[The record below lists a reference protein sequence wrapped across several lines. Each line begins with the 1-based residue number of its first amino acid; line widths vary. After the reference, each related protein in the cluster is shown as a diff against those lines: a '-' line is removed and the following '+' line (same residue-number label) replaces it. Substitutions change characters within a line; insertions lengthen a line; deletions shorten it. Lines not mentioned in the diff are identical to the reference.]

1 MNNQLYCP
9 DEARKTAVR
18 AEGLVNGIDY
28 LEVLDDDAPE
38 GSPRQRTLL
47 VHCFLPVTDTGLGLQ
62 HVRIEGGVR
71 VRSVGVEWA
80 YPAAAF
86 PPAGDDDDPLS
97 PAERAYVDALD
108 DRAETF
114 VVRTNTSGDLSTYT
128 LRLVASAT
136 ETDAP
141 PPDFDVILSSV
152 QFSFKVDC
160 PSEFDCKPD
169 DSCPPEARTE
179 PHVDYLAKDYAS
191 FRRVM
196 LDRLAV
202 VMPGWTERNPADVGM
217 TLVELLAYAGD
228 HLSYHQDAVAAEA
241 YLGTARRR
249 VSVRRHARL
258 VDYFVHDGMNARA
271 WIVVEAAPDGG
282 ADGGLLKQGAQL
294 LGRKPGAP
302 GFSPAL
308 EPDERSGIVFET
320 LHPLQLASARNEMCV
335 YTWRDPRCCL
345 PRGATSAAL
354 EGSAAQLGLRR
365 GDALLFE
372 EVRGANGRPEDA
384 DPSHRHVVRLS
395 AEPREVVDTS
405 DGTVV
410 VEIAW
415 HAEDALPFA
424 LDVRDVDD
432 DDGVTRPAS
441 VVRGNVVLADHGM
454 TVGERVAGP
463 SDDEPRYRPTLS
475 RARMTH
481 ETPYDDD
488 TARSEPATRATTRDV
503 RAARPAIWLLDDDGL
518 TWRPQRDLLGSGRFA
533 TEFVVETEDDGRAH
547 LRFGDGELG
556 RAPAT
561 GVGFDA
567 TYRVGSG
574 AAGNVGA
581 DALTRVVTDLTEL
594 SVRNPL
600 PATGGADPESLEEVR
615 QYAPQAFRTQERAVT
630 EDDYARVAERHPE
643 VQRAAAT
650 RRWTGSWY
658 TMFVTVDR
666 LGGRAVDA
674 DFEARMRAWLER
686 FRMAGYDLEVDAPR
700 FVPLDVVLTVCVASG
715 YLRANVE
722 EALLE
727 TFSNRDL
734 PDGRRG
740 FFHPDNLTFG
750 QTVYLSRVIA
760 AAMVVPGVEWIDT
773 SDVAPARA
781 PARRAG
787 AAPAEMPP
795 SPNRFRR
802 WGEES
807 HDELAAGRIELGRL
821 EVARLDNDPN
831 APENGRIEF
840 VMKGGL

>member
-9 DEARKTAVR
+9 DEARKTVVR
-18 AEGLVNGIDY
+18 SEGVVNGIDY

-47 VHCFLPVTDTGLGLQ
+47 VHCFLPVTATGLGPQ
-62 HVRIEGGVR
+62 NVRIEGGVR
-71 VRSVGVEWA
+71 VRSVRVDWA

-97 PAERAYVDALD
+97 AAERAYVDALP
-108 DRAETF
+108 DRDEVL

-136 ETDAP
+136 EGDAP
-141 PPDFDVILSSV
+141 PPGFDVVLSAV
-152 QFSFKVDC
+152 GFSFKVDC
-160 PSEFDCKPD
+160 ESEFDCKAD
-169 DSCPPEARTE
+169 DSCPPEARSE
-179 PHVDYLAKDYAS
+179 PHIDYLAKDYAS
-191 FRRVM
+191 FRRLM

-202 VMPGWTERNPADVGM
+202 VMPGWSERNPADVGM

-258 VDYFVHDGMNARA
+258 ADYFVHDGMNARA
-271 WIVVEAAPDGG
+271 WIVVEVAEGGG
-282 ADGGLLKQGAQL
+282 ADGGTLEEGAPL
-294 LGRKPGAP
+294 LGRKAGAP
-302 GFSPAL
+302 GFSPTL
-308 EPDERSGIVFET
+308 EPDEHGGTVFET
-320 LHPLQLASARNEMCV
+320 LHPLELSSARNEIRV

-345 PRGATSAAL
+345 PRGATSATL
-354 EGSAAQLGLRR
+354 EGAAADLRLRR

-395 AEPREVVDTS
+395 SEPREVVDPS
-405 DGTVV
+405 NGAVV
-410 VEIAW
+410 VEVTW
-415 HAEDALPFA
+415 HGEDALPFS
-424 LDVRDVDD
+424 LDVREVED
-432 DDGVTRPAS
+432 DDGETRRAS
-441 VVRGNVVLADHGM
+441 VVRGNVVLADHGV
-454 TVGERVAGP
+454 TVAERVEGPAG
-463 SDDEPRYRPTLS
+463 DERRYRPALS
-475 RARMTH
+475 RRGLTQ
-481 ETPYDDD
+481 ETPYEDDA
-488 TARSEPATRATTRDV
+488 ARAEPATRATARDV
-503 RAARPAIWLLDDDGL
+503 RGARPWIRLLDDDGL
-518 TWRPQRDLLGSGRFA
+518 AWGPQRDLLSSGRFA
-533 TEFVVETEDDGRAH
+533 PEFVVETEEDGSAY

-556 RAPAT
+556 LAPAP
-561 GVGFDA
+561 GIGFDA
-567 TYRVGSG
+567 TYRIGNG

-581 DALTRVVTDLTEL
+581 DALTRVVTPLTGL

-600 PATGGADPESLEEVR
+600 PAMGGVDPESLEEVR

-630 EDDYARVAERHPE
+630 ENDYARVAERHPE

-666 LGGRAVDA
+666 LGGRPVDA
-674 DFEARMRAWLER
+674 EFEAGMRSWLER

-700 FVPLDVVLTVCVASG
+700 FVPLEIVLTVCVASG
-715 YLRANVE
+715 YLRSNVE

-727 TFSNRDL
+727 TFSSRDL

-740 FFHPDNLTFG
+740 FFHPDNFTFG

-760 AAMVVPGVEWIDT
+760 AAMAVPGVEWVDT
-773 SDVAPARA
+773 SNPPPAG
-781 PARRAG
+781 ARRRATMAG
-787 AAPAEMPP
+787 AAPA
-795 SPNRFRR
+795 STRNRFRR

-831 APENGRIEF
+831 MPENGRIEF